1 MIRYILGR
9 VGQALVSIFFIT
21 TLVFLLVRLTGDPS
35 QILAPEFASAA
46 VEDKIRVELGLD
58 KPLYEQYARYM
69 FSLATGDLGTS
80 FRGPPVS
87 QVIIDHLPATATLAF
102 AGLAIALLVA
112 IPLGILSAMRRGSR
126 IDALARGVA
135 LFGQSVP
142 GFWLA
147 IMLILV
153 FGVALQWFPVAGRTG
168 LPSYVLPA
176 ITIGI
181 APVAGIVRLLRS
193 SMLEVQ
199 GSDYVRMAR
208 AKGVPERAVVLRHE
222 LRNAIIPVLTFAGLL
237 AGAFM
242 NGSVVVENV
251 FAWPGIGKMTLDAV
265 ESRDFPVVQGAVIMA
280 AIFLIIANLVVDILY
295 VLVDPRM
302 RYRE

>member
-9 VGQALVSIFFIT
+9 VAQAIFSIFFIT

-35 QILAPEFASAA
+35 QILAPEFATSA
-46 VEDKIRVELGLD
+46 VEDKIKVELGLD
-58 KPLYEQYARYM
+58 KPLYEQYAKYM
-69 FSLATGDLGTS
+69 GGLLTFNLGTS

-87 QVIIDHLPATATLAF
+87 QVLLDHLPATATLA
-102 AGLAIALLVA
+102 LAAIVVA
-112 IPLGILSAMRRGSR
+112 IVVAVPLGVLSALKRGSK
-126 IDALARGVA
+126 IDAFARGVA

-147 IMLILV
+147 IMGILV
-153 FGVALQWFPVAGRTG
+153 FAVLLRWVPVAGRTG
-168 LPSYVLPA
+168 PSSYILPA
-176 ITIGI
+176 LVLGL

-199 GSDYVRMAR
+199 ESDFVRMAR
-208 AKGVPERAVVLRHE
+208 AKGLPEGVIVRRHE

-237 AGAFM
+237 VGGLM

-265 ESRDFPVVQGAVIMA
+265 ESRDFPVVQGTVIMS
-280 AIFLIIANLVVDILY
+280 AIFLILANLVVDILY
-295 VLVDPRM
+295 VLVDPRI
-302 RYRE
+302 RFKE

>member
-9 VGQALVSIFFIT
+9 LAQAIVSIFFIT

-35 QILAPEFASAA
+35 QILAPEFATSA
-46 VEDKIRVELGLD
+46 VEDKIKVELGLD
-58 KPLYEQYARYM
+58 KPLYEQYAKYM
-69 FSLATGDLGTS
+69 GGLLTLNLGTS

-87 QVIIDHLPATATLAF
+87 ELLIEHLPATATLA
-102 AGLAIALLVA
+102 LAAIVVA
-112 IPLGILSAMRRGSR
+112 IVVAVPLGVLSALRRGSK
-126 IDALARGVA
+126 IDALARAVA

-142 GFWLA
+142 SFWLA
-147 IMLILV
+147 IMGILV
-153 FGVALQWFPVAGRTG
+153 FAVLLRWVPVAGRTG
-168 LPSYVLPA
+168 PSSYILPA
-176 ITIGI
+176 IVLGL

-199 GSDYVRMAR
+199 ESDYVRMAR
-208 AKGVPERAVVLRHE
+208 AKGLPERVIVGRHE

-237 AGAFM
+237 AGGLM

-265 ESRDFPVVQGAVIMA
+265 ESRDFPVVQGTVIMA
-280 AIFLIIANLVVDILY
+280 AIFLILANLVVDILY
-295 VLVDPRM
+295 VLVDPRI
-302 RYRE
+302 RFKE

>member
-9 VGQALVSIFFIT
+9 VAQAIFSIFFIT

-35 QILAPEFASAA
+35 QILAPEFATSA
-46 VEDKIRVELGLD
+46 VEDKIKVELGLD
-58 KPLYEQYARYM
+58 KPLYEQYTNYM
-69 FSLATGDLGTS
+69 GGLLTFNLGTS

-87 QVIIDHLPATATLAF
+87 EVLLSHLPATATLA
-102 AGLAIALLVA
+102 LAAIVVA
-112 IPLGILSAMRRGSR
+112 IVVAVPLGVLSALRRGSK
-126 IDALARGVA
+126 IDALARGIA

-147 IMLILV
+147 IMGILV
-153 FGVALQWFPVAGRTG
+153 FAVLLRWVPVAGRTG
-168 LPSYVLPA
+168 PSSYILPA
-176 ITIGI
+176 LVLGL

-199 GSDYVRMAR
+199 ESDYVRMAR
-208 AKGVPERAVVLRHE
+208 AKGLPEGVVVRRHE

-237 AGAFM
+237 AGGLM

-251 FAWPGIGKMTLDAV
+251 FAWPGIGKVTLDAV
-265 ESRDFPVVQGAVIMA
+265 ESRDFPVVQGTVIMS
-280 AIFLIIANLVVDILY
+280 AIFLILANLVVDILY
-295 VLVDPRM
+295 ALVDPRI
-302 RYRE
+302 RFKE

>member
-9 VGQALVSIFFIT
+9 VAQAIFSILFIT

-35 QILAPEFASAA
+35 QILAPEFATSA
-46 VEDKIRVELGLD
+46 VEDKIKVELGLD

-69 FSLATGDLGTS
+69 GGLLTFNLGTS

-87 QVIIDHLPATATLAF
+87 EVLLSHLPATATLA
-102 AGLAIALLVA
+102 LAAIVVA
-112 IPLGILSAMRRGSR
+112 IVVAVPLGVLSALRRGSK

-147 IMLILV
+147 IMGILV
-153 FGVALQWFPVAGRTG
+153 FAVLLRWVPVAGRTG
-168 LPSYVLPA
+168 PSSYILPA
-176 ITIGI
+176 LVLGL

-208 AKGVPERAVVLRHE
+208 AKGLPEGVVVRRHE

-237 AGAFM
+237 AGGLM

-265 ESRDFPVVQGAVIMA
+265 QSRDFPVVQGTVIVS
-280 AIFLIIANLVVDILY
+280 AIFLILANLVVDILY
-295 VLVDPRM
+295 VFVDPRI
-302 RYRE
+302 RFKE

>member
-9 VGQALVSIFFIT
+9 VAQAIFSIFFIT

-35 QILAPEFASAA
+35 QILAPEFATST
-46 VEDKIRVELGLD
+46 VEDKIKVELGLD
-58 KPLYEQYARYM
+58 KPLYEQYAKYM
-69 FSLATGDLGTS
+69 GGLLTFNLGTS

-87 QVIIDHLPATATLAF
+87 PVLLDHLPATATLA
-102 AGLAIALLVA
+102 LAAIVVA
-112 IPLGILSAMRRGSR
+112 IVVAVPLGVLSALRRGSK
-126 IDALARGVA
+126 IDALARGIA

-147 IMLILV
+147 IMGILV
-153 FGVALQWFPVAGRTG
+153 FAVLLRWVPVAGRTG
-168 LPSYVLPA
+168 PSSYILPA
-176 ITIGI
+176 LVLGL

-199 GSDYVRMAR
+199 ESDFVRMAR
-208 AKGVPERAVVLRHE
+208 AKGLPEGVVVRRHE

-237 AGAFM
+237 VGGLM

-265 ESRDFPVVQGAVIMA
+265 ESRDFPVVQGTVIMS
-280 AIFLIIANLVVDILY
+280 AIFLILANLVVDILY
-295 VLVDPRM
+295 VLVDPRI
-302 RYRE
+302 RFKE

>member
-69 FSLATGDLGTS
+69 LSLATGDLGTS

-168 LPSYVLPA
+168 LSSYVLPA

-208 AKGVPERAVVLRHE
+208 AKGVPEKAVVLRHE